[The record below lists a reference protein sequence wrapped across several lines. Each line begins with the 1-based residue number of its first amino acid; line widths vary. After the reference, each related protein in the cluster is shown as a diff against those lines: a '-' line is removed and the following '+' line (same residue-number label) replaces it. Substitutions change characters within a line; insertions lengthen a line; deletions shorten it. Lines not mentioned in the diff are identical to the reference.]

1 LQVHF
6 IFNILLF
13 NFITET
19 AAFGIPL
26 CHLIFSLPP
35 SILDSVAESGP
46 LALIMAPTRELAL
59 QIDVEIGKLLSGQ
72 KTVKTAAIVG
82 GQPIQAQATV
92 LRNGVHIVVGT
103 PGRINDCIESSYL
116 VLNQCSYI
124 VRYCTLHARALL
136 SE

>member
-1 LQVHF
+1 
-6 IFNILLF
+6 
-13 NFITET
+13 
-19 AAFGIPL
+19 
-26 CHLIFSLPP
+26 
-35 SILDSVAESGP
+35 
-46 LALIMAPTRELAL
+46 MAPTRELAL

-124 VRYCTLHARALL
+124 VRYCTLYARALR